1 MFLCGIVKS
10 DVFEGRLMLM
20 VLWWIFLHTKFA
32 YLVNKYLFIHS
43 FNRYLCTSLDLGSGN
58 TNVRDLIY
66 LESIS

>member
-1 MFLCGIVKS
+1 
-10 DVFEGRLMLM
+10 MLM